1 MKKITLI
8 LLLTAVAVVSSFAQ
22 SADSTFDNYLE
33 ATGGKTLWN
42 SVKTY
47 SLKQVYVSNAP
58 SDFDMEVKASLT
70 DGAMLKTKTIMKRNF
85 IYAIS
90 PTDAFLRIPMG
101 SRDKAVV
108 YDTKDL
114 SDKEKA
120 NMKREVND
128 MFAPFY
134 DYNAKNYIATYVGVE
149 ELEAQ
154 KVHHIE
160 LTGKDVKYDLYFDAI
175 TNLLTKQKETLA
187 TGEEITKQYTAYT
200 TSTFGIKYPS
210 AGTYYSSIDKR
221 NVKLT
226 TVMVF
231 NPAFDGATFKR

>member
-1 MKKITLI
+1 
-8 LLLTAVAVVSSFAQ
+8 
-22 SADSTFDNYLE
+22 
-33 ATGGKTLWN
+33 
-42 SVKTY
+42 
-47 SLKQVYVSNAP
+47 
-58 SDFDMEVKASLT
+58 
-70 DGAMLKTKTIMKRNF
+70 
-85 IYAIS
+85 
-90 PTDAFLRIPMG
+90 MG

-128 MFAPFY
+128 WFAPFY
-134 DYNAKNYIATYVGVE
+134 DYQTKNYIATYVGLE
-149 ELEAQ
+149 PMEAQ

-160 LTGKDVKYDLYFDAI
+160 LSGKDVKYDLYFDSA

-187 TGEEITKQYTAYT
+187 TGEEITKQYTAYE

-221 NVKLT
+221 NVKLS
-226 TVMVF
+226 TVLVF